1 MSAITSVAATLRRI
15 SADDNAAIARV
26 IRKVSAEYG
35 LTADKGY
42 TVADLIWTNC
52 SRFTASRARPTG
64 WLSKTVK
71 SWAAAVLHR

>member
-1 MSAITSVAATLRRI
+1 MNVVESLTLRPLT
-15 SADDNAAIARV
+15 AEDNPAIAAV
-26 IRKVSAEYG
+26 IRQVSAEYG

-42 TVADLIWTNC
+42 TVADPNLDELFQ
-52 SRFTASRARPTG
+52 FTASRARPTG